1 MKSIKHHIH
10 SPALGLFIIRLV
22 AGAIFMFHGISK
34 LSSMEGT
41 IGFFASLGFAAFF
54 AWLVAIIETLG
65 GLALILG
72 YFSKFFSALLAI
84 IMLVAI
90 LKVKWSLGFVALEID
105 LMLLATLIAVLFSG
119 CGRYSICK
127 LWHKDCT
134 TCTEGHNCNCN
145 CGMK

>member
-1 MKSIKHHIH
+1 MDLVKKHFH

-22 AGAIFMFHGISK
+22 AGSIFMFHGIQK

-41 IGFFASLGFAAFF
+41 IGFFASLGFGAVL
-54 AWLVAIIETLG
+54 AWIVALVETIG

-90 LKVKWSLGFVALEID
+90 FKVKWAAGFSKMEID
-105 LMLLATLIAVLFSG
+105 LMLLATTIAVLFSG
-119 CGRYSICK
+119 CGRYSICGF
-127 LWHKDCT
+127 WHKDCK
-134 TCTEGHNCNCN
+134 NCNGGN
-145 CGMK
+145 CACSCETK